1 MRWLVP
7 LVLGCATPEGPAEDD
22 VPPDEPPAW
31 RPPGEVGGYAVGA
44 RTVRLERDDL
54 GPLTVEVWYPAV
66 ATDSDVPGPYE
77 EGVLRFEGHA
87 IRDAPADPRGGPRPV
102 VAFSHGNGGIRF
114 QSFFLAEHLAS
125 HGFVVVAPDHAGTTL
140 LDYRPDATAESAVRR
155 PRDIA
160 DAADVVADLDG
171 LDVDARTYAVVG
183 HSFGAWTALAVG
195 GAVLDAPA
203 FEALCAA
210 ADPPAGCRYFRDQTF
225 DLEAAAAYARPD
237 PRARVVVGLAP
248 GAWYTFGTS
257 GEGLG
262 AVRRVLLVG
271 GKLDDELP
279 FDPETTGAYA
289 ALGTPKALAA
299 VEGAGH
305 WQFTDLCPVLPIA
318 DCAGV
323 PGGFA
328 APELTHARVNELVT
342 AWIGRHL
349 LDDARADVGL
359 GARDGLTWESVP

>member
-1 MRWLVP
+1 MRWLLP
-7 LVLGCATPEGPAEDD
+7 LVLACSPPERVPEGDD
-22 VPPDEPPAW
+22 ASEEPPAW
-31 RPPGEVGGYAVGA
+31 RPPGEIGGYAVGA
-44 RTVRLERDDL
+44 RTVRTERDEL

-66 ATDSDVPGPYE
+66 ATAEDVGGTYE
-77 EGVLRFEGHA
+77 EGILRFEGGA
-87 IRDAPADPRGGPRPV
+87 IRDAPPDPRGGARPV

-140 LDYRPDATAESAVRR
+140 LDYRPDAAAASAVTR
-155 PRDIA
+155 PRDVA
-160 DAADVVADLDG
+160 DAADLVAELEGVV
-171 LDVDARTYAVVG
+171 VDARTYAVVG

-203 FEALCAA
+203 FEARCAA
-210 ADPPAGCRYFRDQTF
+210 ADPPAACRYFRGQTF

-248 GAWYTFGTS
+248 GAWYAFGAA
-257 GEGLG
+257 GEGL
-262 AVRRVLLVG
+262 ADVRHALLVG
-271 GKLDDELP
+271 GTLDDELP

-289 ALGTPKALAA
+289 ALGAPKALAA

-323 PGGFA
+323 AGGFA
-328 APELTHARVNELVT
+328 DPELTHARVSEVVT

-349 LDDARADVGL
+349 LDDVRSDMGL
-359 GARDGLTWESVP
+359 GARDGLRWETVP